1 MPQNNAPLA
10 LMHRLALAAALSLL
24 AATAMAAPLTYK
36 LDPNHTQVLARW
48 EHFGFSHPSANFG
61 QVQGALVYDADN
73 VAASSV
79 KVRLPLSGL
88 DTFVPAL
95 DEHLRG
101 KDFFDAGQYP
111 VITFD
116 STRVVDAGDG
126 KLKVTGDLTIKGV
139 TRPVVLDVT
148 LNKAAVHPMSKRPT
162 IGFDATAT
170 LKRSDFGIDQY
181 VPSVSDEITL
191 RITTEASVPARETPQ
206 APAAD

>member
-1 MPQNNAPLA
+1 MSQTNASRTFLQ
-10 LMHRLALAAALSLL
+10 RLALAVVLSLL
-24 AATAMAAPLTYK
+24 TATAIAAPLTYR

-61 QVQGALVYDADN
+61 QVEGTLVYDADD

-101 KDFFDAGQYP
+101 QDFFDAGHYP
-111 VITFD
+111 AITFD
-116 STRVVDAGDG
+116 STQVESAGAG

-139 TRPVVLDVT
+139 TKPVVLDVT
-148 LNKAAVHPMSKRPT
+148 LNKAAVQAMTKRPA
-162 IGFDATAT
+162 IGFDATAAI
-170 LKRSDFGIDQY
+170 KRSDFGIAQF
-181 VPSVSDEITL
+181 VPNVSDEITL
-191 RITTEASVPARETPQ
+191 RITTEASVPAPGT
-206 APAAD
+206 AK